1 MNENYKNKDFA
12 WQLFKN
18 TGNVDA
24 FMIMKACELGEEIT
38 PNLENQNILG
48 VSDGNNKNQ
57 GDCN

>member
-1 MNENYKNKDFA
+1 MNSSKDFA